1 MSLRYG
7 LIVGMALWLAT
18 ATAKAEV
25 SELKITKQPG
35 LLFAPML
42 LMEHDKLVEKHAA
55 QAGVPEL
62 KASWLTIMSGGG
74 QQRCPAIGQCAHYH
88 QWRHQ
93 HAAVVEQD
101 QRRR

>member
-1 MSLRYG
+1 MTARLHRDRCPSILAMRLGATGIRCGRSCMWLRHG

-25 SELKITKQPG
+25 SELKITKPPG

-55 QAGVPEL
+55 
-62 KASWLTIMSGGG
+62 
-74 QQRCPAIGQCAHYH
+74 
-88 QWRHQ
+88 
-93 HAAVVEQD
+93 
-101 QRRR
+101 RRAFPGSRPRGSQS